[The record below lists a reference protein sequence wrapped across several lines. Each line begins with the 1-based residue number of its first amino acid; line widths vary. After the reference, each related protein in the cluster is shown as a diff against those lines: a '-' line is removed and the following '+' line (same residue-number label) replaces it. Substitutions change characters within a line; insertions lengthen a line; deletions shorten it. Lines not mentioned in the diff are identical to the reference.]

1 MNFFLKNNLKTKNFV
16 SQKNF
21 LENMGLVERANILA
35 KKMRF
40 TQKTDL
46 YLRIQRLLSPK
57 MMGELFK
64 VILAYNFKNNNFE
77 GFK

>member
-1 MNFFLKNNLKTKNFV
+1 MKLKK
-16 SQKNF
+16 F

-35 KKMRF
+35 KKMKF
-40 TQKTDL
+40 IQKTDL

-64 VILAYNFKNNNFE
+64 VIFAFKSKHSNFL